1 MQKPS
6 DSKLNLLK
14 FARILVYVVY
24 AYLII
29 AVSFLITGFCL
40 LLLGASQTAS
50 FVDFVYRIA
59 AEFLQPFRG
68 MFPPHQI
75 TDNAYFSAAGLF
87 AIIMYGLFAV
97 AVHSLVSWLT
107 LKQAQHQEELIEIAR
122 QEQLQAEKERA
133 QADKA
138 ATQRPTSRQAGA
150 APKKVQ

>member
-14 FARILVYVVY
+14 FARILVYFVY
-24 AYLII
+24 AYLVI
-29 AVSFLITGFCL
+29 AVSFLITGFFL
-40 LLLGASQTAS
+40 LLLGASQSAS

-97 AVHSLVSWLT
+97 AVHSLISWLT
-107 LKQAQHQEELIEIAR
+107 LKQAQHQEELIQIAR
-122 QEQLQAEKERA
+122 EEERQAEKARA
-133 QADKA
+133 A
-138 ATQRPTSRQAGA
+138 AEKPVSSRPASS
-150 APKKVQ
+150 APRKVQ